1 MTPVLER
8 QCFPSLPVSGCLAS
22 LWRGLPHVTQPCLQR
37 GQEERAPFFRA
48 GAIVPQA
55 IRLSLGIL
63 RVDEIVTTHGA
74 SAILAPHLERTP
86 ATFTADP
93 TQFRQIRPPH
103 SHDFPLPKYLRC
115 FISIAELDLAVSPPY
130 ATFVWPSRSSNS
142 RMRWDIFCNMR

>member
-1 MTPVLER
+1 MTPVLEC

-48 GAIVPQA
+48 GAVVPQA

-63 RVDEIVTTHGA
+63 WVDEIVTTHGA
-74 SAILAPHLERTP
+74 STILAPHLERTT
-86 ATFTADP
+86 ATLATDP

-103 SHDFPLPKYLRC
+103 SHDFPLQY
-115 FISIAELDLAVSPPY
+115 ISGVSSRSPSSISASPVPMKRVNRGLK
-130 ATFVWPSRSSNS
+130 TQTPSRGAA
-142 RMRWDIFCNMR
+142 RP